1 MARAGGNPFFLEELT
16 WAVVESGNRSAVPSI
31 PDTIQAVLAARL
43 DRLPL
48 AEKRLVQAAAVIG
61 TDVPVP
67 LLHRH

>member
-1 MARAGGNPFFLEELT
+1 M
-16 WAVVESGNRSAVPSI
+16 
-31 PDTIQAVLAARL
+31 LAARL

-67 LLHRH
+67 LLHAVTEIAEEDLVGSCSTCKQRNSSMRPA